1 MGTGIITLFLH
12 YGKLLAYDPFRQKL
26 ALGIFF
32 FFLTL
37 LEIPLI
43 LEFLS
48 ILLQLYPNA
57 SSENQSKFLEK
68 TRLGLSWTGQGGG
81 EFSRMKTRGRQE
93 NATRVRKLPVGKLPV
108 RIILA

>member
-32 FFLTL
+32 FLTL
-37 LEIPLI
+37 LEILLI
-43 LEFLS
+43 LEFLF

-93 NATRVRKLPVGKLPV
+93 NATRVGKLPVGKLPV
-108 RIILA
+108 RIILV